1 MNNRDFKI
9 YKDGPKH
16 TIRFDYYSEPLIKS
30 IVQSRQIEDI
40 TVFKDYKTISF
51 TATSIQSYS
60 GKQISYDAALR
71 LVSSL
76 ARQLKYLIEVHS
88 MCFYIYSLDNLFILD
103 DNKFVYISNEHLGKM
118 TDNSV
123 LIIQPFKEQFVS
135 PELQKITHIPA
146 KVDYR
151 AAYYSLGMMVMHL
164 LSGEEVKGTKLFAL
178 LNRCLAEDPCK
189 RSILFI

>member
-9 YKDGPKH
+9 YKDGHKH

-30 IVQSRQIEDI
+30 IVHSRQIEDI
-40 TVFKDYKTISF
+40 TVFKDFKTISF
-51 TATSIQSYS
+51 TATSIKKCS
-60 GKQISYDAALR
+60 GKPISYDAALQ

-103 DNKFVYISNEHLGKM
+103 DNKFVYISNEHLEKL

-135 PELQKITHIPA
+135 PELQRITQIPA
-146 KVDYR
+146 KVDFR

>member
-51 TATSIQSYS
+51 TATSFQTYS
-60 GKQISYDAALR
+60 GMQLSYDEALR

-88 MCFYIYSLDNLFILD
+88 MCFYIYNLDNLFILD
-103 DNKFVYISNEHLGKM
+103 DNKFVYISNEHLGKL

-123 LIIQPFKEQFVS
+123 MIIQPFKEQFVS
-135 PELQKITHIPA
+135 PELLQIKNIPA

-151 AAYYSLGMMVMHL
+151 TAYYSLGLMVMHL
-164 LSGEEVKGTKLFAL
+164 LTGEEVKGTKLFAL
-178 LNRCLAEDPCK
+178 LNRCLAEDPK
-189 RSILFI
+189 RRAIMFI